1 MTPRRLAIYLN
12 DHLAGATL
20 GVELVRRAARE
31 NAGNELGEFLRS
43 LSAEI
48 AEDRATLVGL
58 MERMGIPLSI
68 PKIAAGWAAEKL
80 GRLKPNGQLA
90 GYSPLSRLLELE
102 GLAAGIEAK
111 RGLWLTLA
119 EIREQHEPLRTLDCN
134 ALAERAGSQRERV
147 ESHIGA
153 AAAEAFAGD

>member
-1 MTPRRLAIYLN
+1 MTPRRLSIYLN

-31 NAGNELGEFLRS
+31 NAANELGEFLRS

-48 AEDRATLVGL
+48 AEDRATLAGL
-58 MERMGIPLSI
+58 MERMGIPLST

-80 GRLKPNGQLA
+80 GRLRPNGQLT
-90 GYSPLSRLLELE
+90 GYSPLSRVLELE
-102 GLAAGIEAK
+102 GLAAGIQAK
-111 RGLWLTLA
+111 RGLWLSLA
-119 EIREQHEPLRTLDCN
+119 EIREHYEPLRTLDCN
-134 ALAERAGSQRERV
+134 ALAARARSQLQRV
-147 ESHIGA
+147 ESHLGA